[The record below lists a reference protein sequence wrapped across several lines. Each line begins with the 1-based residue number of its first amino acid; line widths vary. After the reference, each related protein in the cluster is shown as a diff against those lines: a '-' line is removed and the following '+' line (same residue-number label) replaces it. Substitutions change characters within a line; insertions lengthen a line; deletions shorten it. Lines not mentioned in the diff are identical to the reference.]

1 MKLTA
6 TFAIIACK
14 AAHSAARILHR
25 GGTAMPGKV
34 ALKICPDLLSVLAKN
49 TKTVVVTGT
58 NGKTTSSRMIEKAFE
73 DAGLAPLANRSGA
86 NLISGIT
93 TEFALNSNIFGTC
106 RKKYAVIEC
115 DEAAARLCLPMLKPK
130 AVLVTNLFRDQLD
143 RYGEV
148 THTLAKIRE
157 GLEGTPNAVLCLN
170 ADCSLT
176 SSLALELKNDVV
188 YYGINQSAA
197 PESKSV
203 TLSDATHCIRCKAQY
218 SYSYSTYGHLGG
230 FYCES
235 CGYKRPEPDVAV
247 TAINEIAADAS
258 SVIMKIDGHKSVV
271 SINLPAIYNIY
282 NAAGAIACVKAFG
295 MDSSLAID
303 ALAVFRCGFGRMEK
317 FDLGKAGARMCLVKN
332 PAGCNQVIDFLA
344 ATKGERTLVICLNDN
359 DADGTDVSWI
369 WDVSF
374 ETLAENAGDYGRII
388 VSGLRANDLRV
399 RLKYA
404 GFEDDK
410 IEIICDYN
418 ALAETLMNEEKPIY
432 IVPTYT
438 SMLDFRACLV
448 SKLGGSR
455 FWEG

>member
-6 TFAIIACK
+6 IIAIIACK
-14 AAHSAARILHR
+14 AAHRAARILHR
-25 GGTAMPGKV
+25 GGTAMPGRV
-34 ALKICPDLLSVLAKN
+34 ALKICPSLLCVLARN
-49 TKTVVVTGT
+49 TETVVITGT
-58 NGKTTSSRMIEKAFE
+58 NGKTTSSRMVEKAFE
-73 DAGLAPLANRSGA
+73 DAGLDPLANRSGA

-93 TEFALNSNIFGTC
+93 TEFALNSSIFGTC

-130 AVLVTNLFRDQLD
+130 VVLVTNLFRDQLD

-157 GLEGTPNAVLCLN
+157 GLEGIPEAVLCLN

-176 SSLALELKNDVV
+176 SSLALKLENDVV

-197 PESKSV
+197 PEARSV
-203 TLSDATHCIRCKAQY
+203 TPSDATHCIRCKSLY
-218 SYSYSTYGHLGG
+218 SYAYSTYGHLGG
-230 FYCES
+230 FYCEN

-247 TAINEIAADAS
+247 TSINEMTGDAS
-258 SVIMKIDGHKSVV
+258 SVTMAIDGHESEVA
-271 SINLPAIYNIY
+271 INLPAIYNIY
-282 NAAGAIACVKAFG
+282 NAAGAIACIKAFG
-295 MDSSLAID
+295 MDTSLAIK
-303 ALAVFRCGFGRMEK
+303 ALAMFKCGFGRMEK
-317 FDLGKAGARMCLVKN
+317 FDLGKMGARMCLVKN

-344 ATKGERTLVICLNDN
+344 ATKGERTLVLCLNDN

-374 ETLAENAGDYGRII
+374 ETLAENAESYGRII

-404 GFEDDK
+404 GFDDSK
-410 IEIICDYN
+410 IELICDYN
-418 ALAETLMNEEKPIY
+418 ALAETLADEENPIY

-438 SMLDFRACLV
+438 AMLDFRACLV
-448 SKLGGSR
+448 AKLGGSG